1 MASVTVDSSEV
12 DTYILELG
20 DVPSSLA
27 RHLIPVVKRAAQT
40 VKTDLQEDMRGSSNS
55 GFRQIANHIS
65 YDDVSGPPTI
75 QTEVGI
81 DKGGAGSLGNIAVY
95 GTWKGGG
102 TREAPEVHAQKELP
116 AFESAALAAVEALVP

>member
-1 MASVTVDSSEV
+1 MATVSVDTSEV
-12 DTYILELG
+12 DAYVLELG

-55 GFRQIANHIS
+55 GFRQAANHVA
-65 YDDVSGPPTI
+65 YDDISGPPTI
-75 QTEVGI
+75 ETEIGI
-81 DKGGAGSLGNIAVY
+81 DKGDAGSLGNIAVY

-102 TREAPEVHAQKELP
+102 THLHPSFYAEKELP
-116 AFESAALAAVEALVP
+116 AFESAALAAAEALVP

>member
-1 MASVTVDSSEV
+1 MASVTVDTSEV
-12 DTYILELG
+12 DAYVLELG

-27 RHLIPVVKRAAQT
+27 RHLVPVVKRAAQN
-40 VKTDLQEDMRGSSNS
+40 VKTEMQANMRASGNA

-65 YDDVSGPPTI
+65 YDEPSSVPNI
-75 QTEVGI
+75 QTEIGI

-116 AFESAALAAVEALVP
+116 AFESAALAAVEALIP

>member
-1 MASVTVDSSEV
+1 MASVTVDTSEV
-12 DTYILELG
+12 DAYVLELG

-27 RHLIPVVKRAAQT
+27 RHLVPVVKRAAQN
-40 VKTDLQEDMRGSSNS
+40 VKTEMQANMRASGNA

-65 YDDVSGPPTI
+65 YDDISGPPTI
-75 QTEVGI
+75 ETEIGI
-81 DKGGAGSLGNIAVY
+81 DKGDAGSLGNIAVY

-116 AFESAALAAVEALVP
+116 AFESAALAAVEALIP

>member
-1 MASVTVDSSEV
+1 MASVTVDTSEV
-12 DTYILELG
+12 DAYVLELG

-27 RHLIPVVKRAAQT
+27 RHLVPVVKRAAQN
-40 VKTDLQEDMRGSSNS
+40 VKTEMQSNMRASGNA

-65 YDDVSGPPTI
+65 YDDISGPPTI
-75 QTEVGI
+75 ETEIGI

-116 AFESAALAAVEALVP
+116 AFESAALAAVEALIP

>member
-1 MASVTVDSSEV
+1 MASVTVDTSEV
-12 DTYILELG
+12 DAYVLELG

-27 RHLIPVVKRAAQT
+27 RHLVPVVKRAAQN
-40 VKTDLQEDMRGSSNS
+40 VKTEMQANMRASGNA

-65 YDDVSGPPTI
+65 YDEPSSVPNI
-75 QTEVGI
+75 ETEIGI

-102 TREAPEVHAQKELP
+102 TRAAPEVHAQKELP
-116 AFESAALAAVEALVP
+116 AFESAALAAVEALIP

>member
-1 MASVTVDSSEV
+1 MASVTVDTSEV
-12 DTYILELG
+12 DAYVLELG

-27 RHLIPVVKRAAQT
+27 RHLVPVVKRAAQN
-40 VKTDLQEDMRGSSNS
+40 VKTEMQANMRASGNA

-65 YDDVSGPPTI
+65 YDDISGPPTI
-75 QTEVGI
+75 ETEIGI

-102 TREAPEVHAQKELP
+102 THLHPSFYAEQELP
-116 AFESAALAAVEALVP
+116 AFTEHLAAVAAEVIP